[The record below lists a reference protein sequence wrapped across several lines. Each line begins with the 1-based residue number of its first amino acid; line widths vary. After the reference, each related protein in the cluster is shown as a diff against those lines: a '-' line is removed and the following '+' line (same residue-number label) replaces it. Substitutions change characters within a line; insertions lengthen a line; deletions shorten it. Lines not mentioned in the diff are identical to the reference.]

1 MTQSPAHPEG
11 TKRRG
16 RALVARPGGSRRAVG
31 LAVGVVGV
39 LLAATVFGYYGYF
52 QSGIGL
58 EQPIPFS
65 HRFHVTEKRVSCI
78 FCHPG
83 VVDTP
88 RADVPML
95 ATCMLCHQRIIVTYP
110 PIARLRRA
118 FEEGRPVPWVRVNHV
133 PEFVYFNHEVHVRK
147 GFDCSRCHGDVARM
161 DRVVPA
167 PQVTM
172 GFCVQC
178 HRDENF
184 SHDCL
189 VCHR

>member
-1 MTQSPAHPEG
+1 MNQAPPHPEG
-11 TKRRG
+11 AKRRG
-16 RALVARPGGSRRAVG
+16 LVLAAAVAVLLVATA
-31 LAVGVVGV
+31 L
-39 LLAATVFGYYGYF
+39 GYYKYY

-65 HRFHVTEKRVSCI
+65 HRFHVTEKRLSCI
-78 FCHPG
+78 FCHTG

-88 RADVPML
+88 RADVPPL
-95 ATCMLCHQRIIVTYP
+95 ETCMLCHQRIIVTYP
-110 PIARLRRA
+110 KIALLRQY
-118 FEEGRPVPWVRVNHV
+118 FEEGKPVPWVRVNHV

-147 GFDCSRCHGDVARM
+147 GFDCSRCHGDVAGM
-161 DRVVPA
+161 DRVVPQ
-167 PQVTM
+167 PEITM

-184 SHDCL
+184 SHDCW